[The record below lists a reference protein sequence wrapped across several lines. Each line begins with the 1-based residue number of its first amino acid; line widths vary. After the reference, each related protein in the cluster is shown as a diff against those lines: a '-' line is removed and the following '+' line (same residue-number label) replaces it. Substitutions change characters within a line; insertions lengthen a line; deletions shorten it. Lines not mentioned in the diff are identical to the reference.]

1 MPAEPEICCAPL
13 LVTETETDRDR
24 DGKCVEER
32 EGESNVVN
40 GDAMRDGVKAGK
52 IALPS
57 LVQNSRRSRRRRST
71 GEVEENED

>member
-24 DGKCVEER
+24 DGKCEEER
-32 EGESNVVN
+32 GSNVVN
-40 GDAMRDGVKAGK
+40 GDTMRDGVKAGK

>member
-13 LVTETETDRDR
+13 LVTETDRDSDR
-24 DGKCVEER
+24 DGKCEEER
-32 EGESNVVN
+32 ERGSNVVN

-57 LVQNSRRSRRRRST
+57 LVQNSRRSRSRRSK
-71 GEVEENED
+71 GEEE